1 MSVDG
6 MTVNLTA
13 SAAIAPYR
21 AVKVSGIYT
30 GAAAASATDIIVGIT
45 DGSTPS
51 YSNTTN
57 NAEIGDPINCQQGPY
72 VQVQTG
78 AAVTAADPLMPT
90 TAGKMITATGAG
102 ACASYVAL
110 QTAGAADEFI
120 WAYRG
125 TSRTFTS

>member
-6 MTVNLTA
+6 MSVNLVA
-13 SAAIAPYR
+13 SAAVAPYR
-21 AVKVSGIYT
+21 AVKVSGTYT
-30 GAAAASATDIIVGIT
+30 GAAATAGTDIIVGIT

-72 VQVQTG
+72 VQVQSG
-78 AAVTAADPLMPT
+78 ASFSAGAGLMPT

-110 QTAGAADEFI
+110 QDAGGADEFV

-125 TSRTFTS
+125 TARTYTA